1 MQRRLPLVSAGDAR
15 RHFAG
20 ERILAAPPPL
30 FILHQST
37 AAAEVRTSD
46 PLLRAQVSPARTRRG
61 HYDVAPFRPMVPNL

>member
-30 FILHQST
+30 FLLHQPT
-37 AAAEVRTSD
+37 DAAEAEF
-46 PLLRAQVSPARTRRG
+46 LRAQDRGRTDLVLG
-61 HYDVAPFRPMVPNL
+61 NPFEDVEPEPDL